1 MEIARDVTVTISVF
15 PKGSILRLSKEGG
28 GSNGVEPD
36 RQSGVNV
43 YAIRW
48 CRYLKLLT
56 ICWFFVIISFFL
68 ISRSVFQAVLLY
80 KLPNWCTCF
89 YSTGPNEM
97 EAVGLA
103 IHKFARTKLLKISM
117 I

>member
-28 GSNGVEPD
+28 ESNGVEPD

-56 ICWFFVIISFFL
+56 ICWFFCYYFLFSYFKIDFPSSF
-68 ISRSVFQAVLLY
+68 VV
-80 KLPNWCTCF
+80 
-89 YSTGPNEM
+89 
-97 EAVGLA
+97 
-103 IHKFARTKLLKISM
+103 
-117 I
+117 

>member
-43 YAIRW
+43 YAIR
-48 CRYLKLLT
+48 
-56 ICWFFVIISFFL
+56 
-68 ISRSVFQAVLLY
+68 
-80 KLPNWCTCF
+80 
-89 YSTGPNEM
+89 
-97 EAVGLA
+97 
-103 IHKFARTKLLKISM
+103 
-117 I
+117 